1 MAFSLAVD
9 RRTRRRRRLV
19 LIVVVGIVV
28 TVVVLAVRHR
38 TEEREASDYLAVAE
52 ELASDELEMSATLT
66 ALLTSIGN
74 LERPDILARLETLGE
89 SADLAR
95 KGLEDVTVPRPVAK
109 ASGLFAVA
117 VESWGTAVASLRD
130 AFVSVLDAAEGDET
144 GARMLARAFVD
155 LRVGDAA
162 YRQFLGAV
170 AELDLDIA
178 PRDFP
183 DVGYASG
190 NNEPLFD
197 AAVIARRLSVIRK
210 LIEKH
215 DVAVIGKFEP
225 ELVTDP
231 NDLFVLPV
239 AESYTVVAVITN
251 EGNVGEEAIELSL
264 RLLTSVGEGSSIERT
279 ELIPF
284 LESGEATSVLFEE
297 LPFEQG
303 LLYELRLVVSI
314 VDDADPED
322 NTFELPFFTNEV
334 EQ

>member
-1 MAFSLAVD
+1 MAFPLAVD
-9 RRTRRRRRLV
+9 RRTRRRRRV
-19 LIVVVGIVV
+19 FLIVVIAIVV

-66 ALLTSIGN
+66 ALLTSIGD

-89 SADLAR
+89 SADQAR
-95 KGLEDVTVPRPVAK
+95 RSLQDVKVPRPVAK

-117 VESWGTAVASLRD
+117 IESWGTAVASLGD
-130 AFVSVLDAAEGDET
+130 AVVSVLDAGEGDET
-144 GARMLARAFVD
+144 GARVLARAFVN

-162 YRQFLGAV
+162 YQQFLMEV

-183 DVGYASG
+183 AVGYASG

-197 AAVIARRLSVIRK
+197 AAVIATRLSVIRK
-210 LIEKH
+210 LVEKH
-215 DVAVIGKFEP
+215 DVAVVGKFEP

-231 NDLFVLPV
+231 NGLFVLPV

-264 RLLTSVGEGSSIERT
+264 RLLALVGEESRIERT

-284 LESGEATSVLFEE
+284 LESGEATSVLFDD
-297 LPFEQG
+297 LPLEQG
-303 LLYELRLVVSI
+303 LAYEMRLVVSI
-314 VDDADPED
+314 VDEAEPED

-334 EQ
+334 EE